1 MMVADSSYLV
11 EAILRNASLL
21 EGNTFIAPDLALY
34 EIPNTIWKH
43 QVIFADLKEP
53 SPFFDLFFQLLESE
67 TIQLVRPDERLLK
80 RAYALSVKHRSP
92 LYDTVFIS
100 LAIDLSLE
108 LKTFDDNQ
116 KRILSKEKGDSAPAR
131 ED

>member
-11 EAILRNASLL
+11 EAILRNASLF
-21 EGNTFIAPDLALY
+21 EGDTFIAPDLALY
-34 EIPNTIWKH
+34 EIPNTMWKH
-43 QVIFADLKEP
+43 QILFADLKEP
-53 SPFFDLFFQLLESE
+53 SPFLDLFFQLLESE
-67 TIQLVRPDERLLK
+67 TIQLVRPDERLLM

-100 LAIDLSLE
+100 LALDLGLE

-116 KRILSKEKGDSAPAR
+116 KRILSKEKSSSAT
-131 ED
+131 

>member
-21 EGNTFIAPDLALY
+21 EGDTFIAPDLTLY

-43 QVIFADLKEP
+43 QILFADLPEP
-53 SPFFDLFFQLLESE
+53 SQFLDLFFQLLESE

-92 LYDTVFIS
+92 FYDAVFVS
-100 LAIDLSLE
+100 LALDLGLE
-108 LKTFDDNQ
+108 LKTFDDKQ
-116 KRILSKEKGDSAPAR
+116 KRILLKERRDSAPAQ

>member
-1 MMVADSSYLV
+1 MTVADSSYLV

-21 EGNTFIAPDLALY
+21 EDDTFIAPDLALY
-34 EIPNTIWKH
+34 EIPNTMWKH
-43 QVIFADLKEP
+43 QILFADLKEP

-67 TIQLVRPDERLLK
+67 TIQLVRPDARLLK
-80 RAYALSVKHRSP
+80 HAYALSVKHRSS

-100 LAIDLSLE
+100 LALDLGLE

-116 KRILSKEKGDSAPAR
+116 KRILSEEKGSNAPA
-131 ED
+131 

>member
-21 EGNTFIAPDLALY
+21 EGDTFIAPDLTLY
-34 EIPNTIWKH
+34 EILNALWKH
-43 QVIFADLKEP
+43 QILFADLPEP
-53 SPFFDLFFQLLESE
+53 SQFVDLFFQFLASE

-80 RAYALSVKHRSP
+80 RAYALSVKYRSP
-92 LYDTVFIS
+92 IYDTIFIS
-100 LAIDLSLE
+100 LALDLGLE

-116 KRILSKEKGDSAPAR
+116 KRILSSAR

>member
-1 MMVADSSYLV
+1 MKVADSSYLV

-21 EGNTFIAPDLALY
+21 EDETFITPDLTLY
-34 EIPNTIWKH
+34 EILNALWKH
-43 QVIFADLKEP
+43 QTLLADLPEP
-53 SPFFDLFFQLLESE
+53 SQFVDLFFQLLASE

-80 RAYALSVKHRSP
+80 RAYALSVKYRSP
-92 LYDTVFIS
+92 IYDAVFIS
-100 LAIDLSLE
+100 LALDLGLE

-116 KRILSKEKGDSAPAR
+116 KRILSSAR

>member
-1 MMVADSSYLV
+1 MMVADSSYLI

-21 EGNTFIAPDLALY
+21 EDDTFIAPDLALY

-43 QVIFADLKEP
+43 QILLADLKEP
-53 SPFFDLFFQLLESE
+53 SPFIDLFFQLLESE

-80 RAYALSVKHRSP
+80 HAYALSVKHRSP

-100 LAIDLSLE
+100 LALDLGLE

-116 KRILSKEKGDSAPAR
+116 KRILSEEKSSHAPAR

>member
-1 MMVADSSYLV
+1 MQYTL
-11 EAILRNASLL
+11 
-21 EGNTFIAPDLALY
+21 T
-34 EIPNTIWKH
+34 
-43 QVIFADLKEP
+43 FADLKEP
-53 SPFFDLFFQLLESE
+53 SPFLDLFLQLLESE

-92 LYDTVFIS
+92 LYDIVFIS
-100 LAIDLSLE
+100 LALDLGLK

-116 KRILSKEKGDSAPAR
+116 KRILSKEKGDSTPAR

>member
-1 MMVADSSYLV
+1 MVADSSYLV
-11 EAILRNASLL
+11 EAILRNASLF
-21 EGNTFIAPDLALY
+21 EGDTFIAPDLALY
-34 EIPNTIWKH
+34 EIPNTMWKH
-43 QVIFADLKEP
+43 QILFADLKEP
-53 SPFFDLFFQLLESE
+53 SPFLDLFFQLLESE

-100 LAIDLSLE
+100 LALDLDLE

-116 KRILSKEKGDSAPAR
+116 KRILSKEKGDSAPTR